1 MTSPDQIERITVLG
15 AGTIGASWTAWFLS
29 RGIRVAVYD
38 PNPAAEAYVRRT
50 IAEAWPTVARL
61 GMERRADSDA
71 WTFTTNPADAVRE
84 AQFVQ
89 ENVPERGN
97 IKRDLYTAI
106 EPALPGD
113 AILAS
118 SSSGLVMSDLQHGFR
133 AAPRM
138 AIGHPFNPPHLIP
151 LIEVVGGRDTAPET
165 IAWCME
171 FYAAIGKRPIHLRK
185 EAPGHLANRLQA
197 ALYRE
202 AVSAVA
208 SGLASVEDVDT
219 AITAGP
225 GLRWAIM
232 GPHMTFHLGGGEGGM
247 THMLAQ
253 FRPVFEGWWASMS
266 TPELTEALCA
276 RIIDG
281 VQAEAGSRSIQE
293 LAAERDDLLVEIMAV
308 IARKRGRA

>member
-1 MTSPDQIERITVLG
+1 MTGPDQVARIAVLG
-15 AGTIGASWTAWFLS
+15 AGTIGASWAAWFLS
-29 RGIRVAVYD
+29 RGIRVAAYD
-38 PNPAAEAYVRRT
+38 PNPAAEAYVRRYV
-50 IAEAWPTVARL
+50 ADAWPTLARL
-61 GMERRADSDA
+61 GMAARADPNA
-71 WTFTTNPADAVRE
+71 WTFTTDAAEAVRG

-89 ENVPERGN
+89 ENAPERDN
-97 IKRDLYTAI
+97 IKRALYAAI

-118 SSSGLVMSDLQHGFR
+118 SSSGLIMSELQRGLR

-151 LIEVVGGRDTAPET
+151 LVEVVGGRDTKPET

-208 SGLASVEDVDT
+208 SGLASVEDIDT
-219 AITAGP
+219 AIAAGP

-232 GPHMTFHLGGGEGGM
+232 GPHMTFHLGGGDGGM
-247 THMLAQ
+247 AHWLAQ
-253 FRPVFEGWWASMS
+253 FRPVFEGWWASMG
-266 TPELTEALCA
+266 TPDLTDALCA
-276 RIIDG
+276 RIIEG
-281 VQAEAGSRSIQE
+281 VQAEAGSRSVQE
-293 LAAERDDLLVEIMAV
+293 LAAERDALLVEIMEV
-308 IARKRGRA
+308 IARKRGA

>member
-1 MTSPDQIERITVLG
+1 MTGPDQVERIAVLG
-15 AGTIGASWTAWFLS
+15 AGTIGASWAAWFLS

-38 PNPAAEAYVRRT
+38 PNPAAEATVRRT
-50 IAEAWPTVARL
+50 ITDTWPTLARL
-61 GMERRADSDA
+61 GMAARADPNA
-71 WTFTTNPADAVRE
+71 WTFTTDAAEAVRG

-89 ENVPERGN
+89 ENAPEREAV
-97 IKRDLYTAI
+97 KRALYAAI
-106 EPALPGD
+106 EPALASD

-118 SSSGLVMSDLQHGFR
+118 SSSGLVMSALQHGFR

-151 LIEVVGGRDTAPET
+151 LVEVVGGRDTLPET
-165 IAWCME
+165 VAWCME
-171 FYAAIGKRPIHLRK
+171 FYASIGKRPIHLRR

-232 GPHMTFHLGGGEGGM
+232 GPHMTFHLGGGDGGM

-276 RIIDG
+276 RIIEG
-281 VQAEAGSRSIQE
+281 VEAEAGSRSVRD
-293 LAAERDDLLVEIMAV
+293 LAAERDALLVEIMGV
-308 IARKRGRA
+308 IARKRGA